1 MDITIDELKIR
12 MDSGEEM
19 LIIDVREPQEFAEFN
34 IGALNIPLGSL
45 PMKMYDFDEDKDR
58 EIIVHCR
65 SGARS
70 GNAKALLIQSGFT
83 NVKNLIGGMLEWQTK
98 YPGK

>member
-1 MDITIDELKIR
+1 MEDITISELKER
-12 MDSGEEM
+12 LDNGEK
-19 LIIDVREPQEFAEFN
+19 LFIVDVREPHEYDEFN

-45 PMKMYDFDEDKDR
+45 PQRLDELESHKDE

-70 GNAKALLIQSGFT
+70 GNAKAYLLQQGYP
-83 NVKNLIGGMLEWQTK
+83 NVRNLLGGMLAWQA
-98 YPGK
+98 